1 MDVTSVIEL
10 VKGKFGSGVLE
21 VSELHGDYGVLV
33 EADIAHECL
42 RYLHDELNFEYL
54 VFVSAVDFGVDKNPR
69 FQVVY
74 QLRSLTHKLQLR
86 IKTNVSENQ
95 EIESVTDI
103 YKSATWDER
112 ETYDMF
118 GIVFK
123 NHPDLRRILMP
134 QDWTGYPLRKDYPL
148 KGRPEDDVY
157 LDKHLPLGQLKKPR
171 HTRAPFSNIEQ
182 K

>member
-1 MDVTSVIEL
+1 MDVSSVAEL
-10 VKGKFGSGVLE
+10 VKGKFGDGVLE
-21 VSELHGDYGVLV
+21 ISEFRGEYSILVSC
-33 EADIAHECL
+33 DIAHDCL
-42 RYLHDELNFEYL
+42 KYLHDELNLEYL
-54 VFVSAVDFGVDKNPR
+54 VLVTAVDFGVDKDPR

-74 QLRSLTHKLQLR
+74 QLRSLLHKLQLR
-86 IKTNVSENQ
+86 IKTNISENQ

-118 GIVFK
+118 GIIFR
-123 NHPDLRRILMP
+123 NHPDLRRVLMP
-134 QDWTGYPLRKDYPL
+134 EDWTGYPLRKDYPL

-157 LDKHLPLGQLKKPR
+157 LDKHLPLGQLKRPR
-171 HTRAPFSNIEQ
+171 HTRAPFNLAQ

>member
-1 MDVTSVIEL
+1 MDSQSVVEL
-10 VKGKFGSGVLE
+10 VKAKFGEGVLE
-21 VSELHGDYGVLV
+21 ASEFRGEYSLLVSS
-33 EADIAHECL
+33 DIAHDCL
-42 RYLHDELNFEYL
+42 KYLHDELSFEYL
-54 VFVSAVDFGVDKNPR
+54 VIVTAIDFGVKAEHR

-74 QLRSLTHKLQLR
+74 QLRSLLHKLQMR
-86 IKTNVSENQ
+86 IKTNIKENQ
-95 EIESVTDI
+95 ELESVVDI

-118 GIVFK
+118 GIVFI

-148 KGRPEDDVY
+148 KGRPEDDAW
-157 LDKHLPLGQLKKPR
+157 LDKHLPLGQLKRPR
-171 HTRAPFSNIEQ
+171 HTRKPFSLIQ